1 MAHKLFKAALLA
13 LTTVLAPVETVAQA
27 DSGALIVDE
36 VSMATIGRVNKYTT
50 CQRTVEC
57 QGATYDVNA
66 LFKYSDNLIT
76 FDLADQP
83 ALATTQSCGFLRNLE
98 VKWGNSNAADATLQL
113 YGSATP
119 YHSYLDLYN
128 PATAGHLIATLDFPT
143 DREADNVL
151 QLQLTAD
158 YPYVA
163 LLPTGNNVHLRY
175 LRFTWQ
181 PDDSLQG
188 LTPTVASDPQLVQTV
203 GRPAYDLSGA
213 PAGVAAEGVVITQG
227 RKTLRQST
235 R

>member
-13 LTTVLAPVETVAQA
+13 LTTMLAPAEALAQA
-27 DSGALIVDE
+27 DNGALIVDE

-83 ALATTQSCGFLRNLE
+83 ALATTRSCGFLRNVE
-98 VKWGNSNAADATLQL
+98 VKWSNSNAADATLQL

-119 YHSYLDLYN
+119 YHSYIDLYN
-128 PATAGHLIATLDFPT
+128 PAMAGQLIATLDFSN
-143 DREADNVL
+143 DREANNV
-151 QLQLTAD
+151 QQLTIDTD

-175 LRFTWQ
+175 VRFTWQ

-188 LTPTVASDPQLVQTV
+188 LTPTVAAEPQLTQTV
-203 GRPAYDLSGA
+203 DLPAYDLSGA
-213 PAGVAAEGVVITQG
+213 PATVAAEGVVITQG
-227 RKTLRQST
+227 RKTLRQLA